1 MKRDHD
7 LLEEEN
13 PPMPTFTTSR
23 RAVFRGLGL
32 TSIAAGLAARP
43 ALAAPAAAAP
53 DTDAELI
60 RLCGE
65 VVAIQDRINA
75 LYRVR
80 HTVED
85 ERRTEPELS
94 ALYATQQERIDLIEA
109 AGGLPATLAGAR
121 AIAQA
126 SVAIAPLDRGGE
138 TEFEGGDA
146 EWLALTVV
154 KFLAAGDAA

>member
-1 MKRDHD
+1 
-7 LLEEEN
+7 
-13 PPMPTFTTSR
+13 MPATTTPTR
-23 RAVFRGLGL
+23 RAVFRGFGL
-32 TSIAAGLAARP
+32 AAIAAGLAAVP
-43 ALAAPAAAAP
+43 ALAAPAAAP
-53 DTDAELI
+53 DTDADLI

-75 LYRVR
+75 LYKIR
-80 HTVED
+80 HTAE
-85 ERRTEPELS
+85 EEERTEPELS

-109 AGGLPATLAGAR
+109 AGGSPATLAGAR